1 LTDAGRGR
9 CSFLGSG
16 VPHRFQV
23 RRIVVGCGAERAYD
37 ETEWLDAI
45 VLVEDGEIELE
56 CRRGSR
62 HRFAR
67 GDVLWLVGLPLRLLR
82 CSGSG
87 PAVLLAVSRPSAD
100 EFSAPAPSERHRRRE
115 TF

>member
-1 LTDAGRGR
+1 MTGGSGVR
-9 CSFLGSG
+9 SFLGSP
-16 VPHRFQV
+16 VPAGFEV
-23 RRIVVGCGAERAYD
+23 RRIVVDCGAERAYD

-56 CRRGSR
+56 CVQGSR

-67 GDVLWLVGLPLRLLR
+67 GDILWLVGLPLRVLR

-87 PAVLLAVSRPSAD
+87 PAVLLAVSRPASD
-100 EFSAPAPSERHRRRE
+100 EFSAAGPSETH
-115 TF
+115 

>member
-1 LTDAGRGR
+1 MTGAGRGR
-9 CSFLGSG
+9 RSFLGSP
-16 VPHRFQV
+16 VPHGFQV
-23 RRIVVGCGAERAYD
+23 RRIVLDCGAERAYD

-67 GDVLWLVGLPLRLLR
+67 GDVLWLVGLPLRVRR
-82 CSGSG
+82 CFGTG
-87 PAVLLAVSRPSAD
+87 PAVLLAVSRPATD
-100 EFSAPAPSERHRRRE
+100 EFAAAQPSERA
-115 TF
+115 